1 MKTLFLRSYYYA
13 LAAFLCAGS
22 VCLAADSVVSEATPA
37 NTVVPA
43 APTTSTAAPEMVA
56 PVVSANTDS
65 AVSSAQSTAVVSAP
79 SVAAVPAPSVEE
91 LQKRNAERAAALAER
106 HNKTKALLAE
116 LQAKAAPIIKGL
128 KDAKESVEKQSA
140 AAAQIAALAPAASP
154 SPATAPVVPVV
165 PSAEAPK

>member
-1 MKTLFLRSYYYA
+1 ML
-13 LAAFLCAGS
+13 
-22 VCLAADSVVSEATPA
+22 SELIKRDDE
-37 NTVVPA
+37 
-43 APTTSTAAPEMVA
+43 S
-56 PVVSANTDS
+56 
-65 AVSSAQSTAVVSAP
+65 
-79 SVAAVPAPSVEE
+79 EE
-91 LQKRNAERAAALAER
+91 SIIKPQR